1 MEIHKHELNMGQH
14 LEIDTEELLNLS
26 IDLKR
31 EQMLIKKMEKVI
43 MIQ

>member
-1 MEIHKHELNMGQH
+1 MEIHKHELNMDQH